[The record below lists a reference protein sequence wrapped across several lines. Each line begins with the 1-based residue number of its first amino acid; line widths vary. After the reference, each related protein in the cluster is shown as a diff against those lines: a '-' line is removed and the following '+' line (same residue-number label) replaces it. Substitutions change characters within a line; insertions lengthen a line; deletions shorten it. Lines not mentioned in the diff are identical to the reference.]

1 MVKNQPANVGDKL
14 WSLGW
19 EDPLEEEKETH
30 SSILAWKNPRARG
43 AGQATGHRVAK
54 SQTRLS
60 MYAKS
65 CSTKCTFLGQE
76 MCMVVWMQLIHVD
89 SNSLYFRLV
98 SWWFYSIF
106 LNTGPIFPSSQWRIW
121 NPHSTSHLFVGISSI
136 SSGFG
141 FFSIKYIKKNI
152 Q

>member
-30 SSILAWKNPRARG
+30 SSILAWKIPGAEEPGRLQAARS
-43 AGQATGHRVAK
+43 QRV
-54 SQTRLS
+54 RHVWVCN
-60 MYAKS
+60 AKS

-76 MCMVVWMQLIHVD
+76 MCMIVWMQLIHVD

-121 NPHSTSHLFVGISSI
+121 NPHSTSHLFVGISTI

-141 FFSIKYIKKNI
+141 FLSIKYIKKI
-152 Q
+152 TQ